1 MIGDLEYI
9 ETYTTGDFSGE
20 PVCCRLYAPIGLATH
35 GQYSL
40 DLAVKVTTLS
50 AFFTD
55 DVC

>member
-9 ETYTTGDFSGE
+9 EAYTTGDFSGE

-40 DLAVKVTTLS
+40 DLAVKVKLLF
-50 AFFTD
+50 AFA
-55 DVC
+55 